1 MKTKAVSK
9 YNRISARKARVVA
22 DMVRGE
28 KATNAFHVLK
38 FTPKK
43 AARLIEKT
51 LKSAVANAENN
62 FGADKK
68 DLVISEIMID
78 EGPTLKRYRPRSRGM
93 ASSIMKRTS
102 HVTIVVEGQERENKK
117 KNTETKLKTNGKVKT
132 EVKEKKELKDG
143 S

>member
-9 YNRISARKARVVA
+9 YNRISVRKTRLVA

-28 KATNAFHVLK
+28 NATNAFNILK

-62 FGADKK
+62 FGANKK
-68 DLVISEIMID
+68 DLVISEIMVD

-102 HVTIVVEGQERENKK
+102 HVTIVVEGQEKENKK
-117 KNTETKLKTNGKVKT
+117 VKAAEKTLTTE
-132 EVKEKKELKDG
+132 KEKKQDKAKKEQKDG